1 MPLSITP
8 LSEIMAA
15 EATGVDLRQP
25 LADKTVKTLKAALAK
40 HAVLCIRDQ
49 TLDPGEYVAA
59 ARLFGAPVR
68 QVNRHTQFRE
78 HPEIGI
84 LSSDATDVHGTGE
97 RVVNGATWHTDHS
110 FTERPPM
117 GTILYALVI
126 PETGGETSFCDM
138 RAAYAALGADMK
150 QRIDGLR
157 AVHAYQSRRSPRKM
171 LTRTDA
177 EKAETADVTHP
188 LVRVHPPT
196 GARALYMSTTRLD
209 RIADID
215 LADGDA
221 LVDELFAHATQDKFV
236 YHHEW
241 RVGDM
246 LIWDNRCT
254 MHHANGNYPHDQ
266 KRLMQ
271 RIMIEGEAPV

>member
-1 MPLSITP
+1 MSLSITP

-25 LADKTVKTLKAALAK
+25 LDDQTIKSLKTALAK
-40 HAVLCIRDQ
+40 YAVLCIRDQ
-49 TLDPGEYVAA
+49 SLDPEEYVAA
-59 ARLFGAPVR
+59 ASLFGAPVP
-68 QVNRHTQFRE
+68 QVNRHTRFSAY
-78 HPEIGI
+78 PEIGI
-84 LSSDATDVHGTGE
+84 LSNDATDFHGTGE

-126 PETGGETSFCDM
+126 PEKGGETSFCDM
-138 RAAYAALGADMK
+138 RAAYDALGDDMK
-150 QRIDGLR
+150 QQVDGLR
-157 AVHAYQSRRSPRKM
+157 AVHAYESRRSPRKM

-177 EKAETADVTHP
+177 EKAETANVTHP

-196 GARALYMSTTRLD
+196 GERALYMSTTRLD
-209 RIADID
+209 HIADID
-215 LADGDA
+215 LAEGDA

-254 MHHANGNYPHDQ
+254 MHHANGNYPRDQ

-271 RIMIEGEAPV
+271 RIMIEGEAPI